1 MSLKVCL
8 VGCGGMAVGGH
19 GPAFQKIARENSWIR
34 LAACCD
40 VDAHRAEEFRKTFG
54 FEKSYTDMHEM
65 LRIEKPD
72 AVSLVVPV
80 HLTEKMSIQVM
91 EMGIPVI
98 LEKPPGMNR
107 DQTLRMM
114 DAAVRTGTIHQVAFN
129 RRYMPMVQMF
139 QEWRQG
145 CQPHLWQYDFF
156 RSGRKDADFSTTS
169 IHAIDTVRFLAGQDY
184 ETVEIEYLPNPAGKE
199 YVPSMLLSARFRDG
213 QRAKIT
219 FVPASGMSAER
230 CIMHGAN
237 ETITGNFAYHGVG
250 SVDGNGSIVLTRGN
264 QVVRAKT
271 ARSDEET
278 FVSNGFYGENLH
290 FLECVEKGI
299 QPAGDI
305 ASGLQAVEI
314 ADHIRRRKTIF
325 TNTE

>member
-1 MSLKVCL
+1 MSMNVCL

-19 GPAFQKIARENSWIR
+19 GPAFQKIARENCRIR

-40 VDAHRAEEFRKTFG
+40 IDPNRAEEFRKRFG
-54 FEKSYTDMHEM
+54 FLRSYTDMTEM
-65 LRIEKPD
+65 LRAEKPD

-80 HLTEKMSIQVM
+80 HLTEKLSIQVM

-98 LEKPPGMNR
+98 LEKPPGLNR
-107 DQTLRMM
+107 EQTLRMM
-114 DAAVRTGTIHQVAFN
+114 EAAARTGTVHQVAFN
-129 RRYMPMVQMF
+129 RRYMPMIQRF
-139 QEWRQG
+139 RELRQN
-145 CQPHLWQYDFF
+145 CTPHLWQYDFF

-184 ETVEIEYLPNPAGKE
+184 ERADIEYLPNPAGEE
-199 YVPSMLLSARFRDG
+199 YVPTILLSARFRDG
-213 QRAKIT
+213 QRARIT

-250 SVDGNGSIVLTRGN
+250 SVDGNGSVVLTRNN
-264 QVVRAKT
+264 QVVLAEI
-271 ARSDEET
+271 ARSDQED
-278 FVSNGFYGENLH
+278 FISNGFYGENLH
-290 FLECVEKGI
+290 FLTCVEKGI

-314 ADHIRRRKTIF
+314 ADCIRRRSSGY
-325 TNTE
+325 TNEL

>member
-8 VGCGGMAVGGH
+8 VGCGGMAVDGH
-19 GPAFQKIARENSWIR
+19 GPSFRKIARENSHIQ

-40 VDAHRAEEFRKTFG
+40 VDARRAEEFRKTFG
-54 FEKSYTDMHEM
+54 FARSYTDMAEM

-72 AVSLVVPV
+72 AVSLIVPV
-80 HLTEKMSIQVM
+80 PLTEKMSIQVM

-107 DQTLRMM
+107 EQTLRMM
-114 DAAVRTGTIHQVAFN
+114 DVAARTGTIHQVAFN
-129 RRYMPMVQMF
+129 RRYMPMVQKF
-139 QEWRQG
+139 KEWRQG

-156 RSGRKDADFSTTS
+156 RSGRKDQDFSTTS

-184 ETVEIEYLPNPAGKE
+184 KTVEIEYLPNPAGEE
-199 YVPSMLLSARFRDG
+199 YVPSILLSARFRDG

-264 QVVRAKT
+264 QVVLAET
-271 ARSDEET
+271 ASKEEED

-290 FLECVEKGI
+290 FLKCVQKGVR
-299 QPAGDI
+299 PVGDI

-314 ADHIRRRKTIF
+314 ADCIRHRKAYVTL
-325 TNTE
+325 